1 MTNKL
6 VKKSILGAAF
16 WKFLLLS
23 AVLFFSY
30 AIPAYADNQEETTAK
45 GPVGVEAL

>member
-6 VKKSILGAAF
+6 AKINILGAAF

-30 AIPAYADNQEETTAK
+30 AIPAYADNHEETTAK
-45 GPVGVEAL
+45 EPVGVEAL